1 MATSHFAY
9 GEQHSGVNTRLI
21 PRWKSAAGAN
31 KGALPQTKLRV
42 LGSRPF
48 IASITSNQ
56 GVFSSR
62 KKRGAVR
69 RR

>member
-9 GEQHSGVNTRLI
+9 GEQHSGVNTSRLV
-21 PRWKSAAGAN
+21 PRWKSGGAN

-62 KKRGAVR
+62 KKRGAVSR
-69 RR
+69 